1 MSNSSQ
7 SDGEDFNGRLN
18 QLREQN
24 VNNYAA
30 LRILWTQ
37 SSPSISPDNS
47 NDRRLDQPMDQNPVY
62 SPDAQPFELLIEGY
76 NNSLRNRALNR
87 TGDSGY
93 LTCPESPIILMDN
106 WERHFPSPIH
116 EPSVPQNTPPQNTPP
131 QYNEISSPDLFP
143 ELESSSSIDSPNML
157 IPRAPI
163 RLHTTQPS
171 VEMDWSDD
179 GNNEQLYRLMDKYE
193 GWGSDYDEMNE
204 LILKKT

>member
-1 MSNSSQ
+1 MSKR
-7 SDGEDFNGRLN
+7 DI
-18 QLREQN
+18 
-24 VNNYAA
+24 A
-30 LRILWTQ
+30 
-37 SSPSISPDNS
+37 
-47 NDRRLDQPMDQNPVY
+47 
-62 SPDAQPFELLIEGY
+62 FELHKPA
-76 NNSLRNRALNR
+76 RKK
-87 TGDSGY
+87 
-93 LTCPESPIILMDN
+93 
-106 WERHFPSPIH
+106 IH

-179 GNNEQLYRLMDKYE
+179 GNNEQLYRLIDKYE

-204 LILKKT
+204 LILKKNIINNIFINIHT

>member
-7 SDGEDFNGRLN
+7 SDWGDYNRRL
-18 QLREQN
+18 
-24 VNNYAA
+24 
-30 LRILWTQ
+30 
-37 SSPSISPDNS
+37 SSSLSPDTI
-47 NDRRLDQPMDQNPVY
+47 RRHQQPMAQNPVY
-62 SPDAQPFELLIEGY
+62 GPVAQPFELLIEDY
-76 NNSLRNRALNR
+76 NNRLRNRALNR

-93 LTCPESPIILMDN
+93 LTSPESPIILMDN
-106 WERHFPSPIH
+106 WERYFPSPIH
-116 EPSVPQNTPPQNTPP
+116 EPSVPQNTPPQ
-131 QYNEISSPDLFP
+131 YNEISSTDLFP
-143 ELESSSSIDSPNML
+143 ELESSSSIDLPNML